1 VLFDGR
7 DFSLRGPPF
16 RIATIAPITM
26 IDHDGRGIPDAPA
39 HGAELN
45 RDWYSTLGRPP
56 RVASA
61 S

>member
-39 HGAELN
+39 HGAQLE
-45 RDWYSTLGRPP
+45 
-56 RVASA
+56 
-61 S
+61 